1 MASVFQILMWMI
13 KTCSFCNFVTVFTT
27 KRLYMCLVF
36 LWCLCHAC
44 LDSLTA
50 RSPFSCFVNRPCI
63 LCGVKNKKLVAHFL
77 LPPPPLH
84 MLLWQGVLWVR
95 LGARWGANRGPVR
108 EITRG
113 LFYRTLHQTDAAV
126 TGDSCVGVDV
136 GAGRIQSVGFF
147 FSWQWKY
154 TTQLT
159 FSGHLRAWMLM
170 STSGVITER
179 LPHSAAAAPP
189 PGFFKLT
196 SPKCLLADKGWAFE
210 AGNPNHLKLTDES
223 FSYKPPESFI
233 ILVTM
238 LHCNVLPHAT
248 MLYSYARCSNTV
260 YSDRMFSLYHTPC
273 QPQIVKIV
281 FDLK

>member
-147 FSWQWKY
+147 FPGSENTRHNLHSPVICGRECSCQRPVSSRSVCH
-154 TTQLT
+154 TVLQQLHHQV
-159 FSGHLRAWMLM
+159 SLNW
-170 STSGVITER
+170 
-179 LPHSAAAAPP
+179 PP
-189 PGFFKLT
+189 QNVCSLT
-196 SPKCLLADKGWAFE
+196 KGE
-210 AGNPNHLKLTDES
+210 HLKQEIPITSNWRMSLSATS
-223 FSYKPPESFI
+223 LRSLSSY
-233 ILVTM
+233 
-238 LHCNVLPHAT
+238 
-248 MLYSYARCSNTV
+248 
-260 YSDRMFSLYHTPC
+260 
-273 QPQIVKIV
+273 
-281 FDLK
+281 

>member
-1 MASVFQILMWMI
+1 MGQAGSQMRGQQGP
-13 KTCSFCNFVTVFTT
+13 SEGDHAGTV
-27 KRLYMCLVF
+27 LQ
-36 LWCLCHAC
+36 
-44 LDSLTA
+44 DSPSDR
-50 RSPFSCFVNRPCI
+50 RSS
-63 LCGVKNKKLVAHFL
+63 
-77 LPPPPLH
+77 
-84 MLLWQGVLWVR
+84 
-95 LGARWGANRGPVR
+95 NRGFL
-108 EITRG
+108 RG
-113 LFYRTLHQTDAAV
+113 CWCGGRTH
-126 TGDSCVGVDV
+126 SKCW
-136 GAGRIQSVGFF
+136 FF